1 MNPKLAKGLRVKP
14 FLEPTRSI
22 FTGGLRREAMTWGL
36 DDRNHCL
43 PADHAS

>member
-22 FTGGLRREAMTWGL
+22 FTGGREAMTWGL

-43 PADHAS
+43 PADYAS